1 MTEDPLSA
9 DLSHA
14 RGEPLRGGRDESSSG
29 AGAELVERLTANLRA
44 VRERIDAA
52 ARAAGR
58 DPATVALLAV
68 SKTHPAEAVAVL
80 AALGQLDFA
89 ENRVQEL
96 SGKAAALAED
106 PAVPALRWHLVGQL
120 QRNKAAAVVRLGATV
135 HSVDREQLVTALAR
149 AADTQERVVDVLV
162 QVDLGG
168 PEGELGERGGAP
180 PEDVPRLADAVAA
193 AAGLRLRGL
202 MAVAPRGGDP
212 APAFQRLAA
221 LAARVRADHP
231 GASETS
237 AGMSGDLE
245 AAVTAGATVVR
256 VGTALFGARP
266 LASDAED
273 PPGTTARS

>member
-1 MTEDPLSA
+1 MMEDPLA
-9 DLSHA
+9 PHPPQA
-14 RGEPLRGGRDESSSG
+14 QGGPLRGGLS
-29 AGAELVERLTANLRA
+29 ERLAENLRA

-68 SKTHPAEAVAVL
+68 SKTHPAEAVAAL

-106 PAVPALRWHLVGQL
+106 RRVPALRWHLVGQL

-135 HSVDREQLVTALAR
+135 HSVDREPLLQALAR
-149 AADTQERVVDVLV
+149 AAQAQERVVDVLV

-168 PEGELGERGGAP
+168 PEGQLGERGGAP
-180 PEDVPRLADAVAA
+180 PDEVPRLADAVAA

-202 MAVAPRGGDP
+202 MAVAPRGSDP
-212 APAFQRLAA
+212 GPAFERLAA
-221 LAARVRADHP
+221 LAVRVRADHP
-231 GASETS
+231 AASELS

-273 PPGTTARS
+273 PHGTRARS